1 MHCLVM
7 ELVKIPGGLTSVL
20 LLFTVNLADN
30 CLWKFA
36 CSARRVSTE
45 LLLVFSTVTFLRLEL
60 LIFSVIFLCRMQVM
74 GRNPSLLQKRRMKR
88 ISK

>member
-1 MHCLVM
+1 M
-7 ELVKIPGGLTSVL
+7 EFVKILGSLTSVL

-36 CSARRVSTE
+36 CSAWQVSTQI
-45 LLLVFSTVTFLRLEL
+45 LLVFSPVTFLRLFKL
-60 LIFSVIFLCRMQVM
+60 LVFSVIFLCRMQVM